1 MFTLLDF
8 INAKMIIGRRIR
20 IQIKGVNNDIVFDFF
35 QRYFY
40 PVWISKA
47 TDETILLN
55 DKKILLAD

>member
-35 QRYFY
+35 KGIFIPYGYRKLPMKPSY
-40 PVWISKA
+40 
-47 TDETILLN
+47 
-55 DKKILLAD
+55 

>member
-35 QRYFY
+35 
-40 PVWISKA
+40 SKVFLSRM
-47 TDETILLN
+47 DIESYR
-55 DKKILLAD
+55 